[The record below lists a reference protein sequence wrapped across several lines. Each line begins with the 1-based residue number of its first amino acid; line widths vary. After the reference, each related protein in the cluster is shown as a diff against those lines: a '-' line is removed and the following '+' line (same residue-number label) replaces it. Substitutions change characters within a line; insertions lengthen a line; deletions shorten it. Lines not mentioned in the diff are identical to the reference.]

1 MSDRISSP
9 AVLFRLIE
17 RENERAR
24 AQRARMEKQIKEAWE
39 RGLKVAAQPPEDAR

>member
-1 MSDRISSP
+1 MSDRISGP

-17 RENERAR
+17 RENESAR

-39 RGLKVAAQPPEDAR
+39 RGLKVAAQPPENAR